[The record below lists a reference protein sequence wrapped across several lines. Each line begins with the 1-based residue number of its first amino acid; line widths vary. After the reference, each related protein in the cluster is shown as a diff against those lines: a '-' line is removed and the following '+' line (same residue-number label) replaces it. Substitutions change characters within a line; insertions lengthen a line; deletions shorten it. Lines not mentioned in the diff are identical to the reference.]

1 MTYTCDR
8 HTFNYLA
15 HAGFVFLAVADQEF
29 GRQVPFAF
37 LERLHGQCH
46 GRSCRCVRACVRATQ
61 VLTIPQ

>member
-37 LERLHGQCH
+37 LER
-46 GRSCRCVRACVRATQ
+46 VRDDFMANAMAAAAGACVGACVQRRC
-61 VLTIPQ
+61 